1 MITRKTT
8 HQHLSELID
17 PATQTYGDWPVWKH
31 TIAFPS
37 SVMMGTSGTHLLETY
52 LVVGTAWQQV
62 ISYYLPDASGAGAD
76 ILDIGCGCAKI
87 ARHLVADPRVRS
99 YRGFDPMQ
107 ACVEWC
113 QRFVAP
119 LGGERFCFEHIDLY
133 SSEYNPQGRVHA
145 DQFVFPLTDQSIDIA
160 IAASIFTHLL
170 EPDARN
176 YLRQS
181 ARVLRP
187 GGRLILSLH
196 TEPANG
202 LVYTG
207 DEARIDIQL
216 DHFLDMVTESG
227 LTVEE
232 DLGSLC
238 GQHALVLSKGQ

>member
-1 MITRKTT
+1 MITRKAT
-8 HQHLSELID
+8 HQHLAELID

-62 ISYYLPDASGAGAD
+62 IAHYLPRAAVQGAD

-87 ARHLVADPRVRS
+87 ARHLVADPRVGS

-113 QRFVAP
+113 QRFIAP
-119 LGGERFCFEHIDLY
+119 QSGERFWFEHIDLY
-133 SSEYNPQGRVHA
+133 SGEYNPNGSVLA
-145 DQFVFPLTDQSIDIA
+145 DQFVFPVADHCIDIA

-170 EPDARN
+170 EADARN

-196 TEPANG
+196 TEPPDG
-202 LVYTG
+202 LVYAG
-207 DEARIDIQL
+207 DEARIDIRL
-216 DHFLDMVTESG
+216 DYFLRMVTECG
-227 LTVEE
+227 LAVEE

-238 GQHALVLSKGQ
+238 GQHALVLTACP